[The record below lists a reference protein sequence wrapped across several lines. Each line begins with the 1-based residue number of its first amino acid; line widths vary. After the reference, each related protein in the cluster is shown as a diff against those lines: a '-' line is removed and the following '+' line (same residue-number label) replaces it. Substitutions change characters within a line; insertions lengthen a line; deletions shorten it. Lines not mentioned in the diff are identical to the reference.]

1 MNIAI
6 IDAGYIGRDIAALWT
21 KKGHNVTVTTR
32 NMENLADLSTLVQK
46 CVILKD
52 NDISELTSLILNND
66 VILVTISSDMPDEF
80 EETYLETAHAI
91 RRIALDRTPSRRLIY
106 TSSTTIYGDYRGLWV
121 DEKSKLKLKSE
132 QGQIMI
138 ETERVFQSLEELGWH
153 VCILRLAEIYGPWRE
168 LSQRLRSLQG
178 QTLFESGKNFSNMVH
193 RADVTAA
200 IDYVLRR
207 RLVGIYNVADDD
219 HPTRRDLYDQIVQK
233 LGLPPIRW
241 AQKGTS
247 WRGGNKR
254 ISNHKIKAKGFSFRY
269 PHRVID

>member
-6 IDAGYIGRDIAALWT
+6 IGAGYIGSDIAALWS

-32 NMENLADLSTLVQK
+32 DTEKLAGLSRLAQK

-52 NDISELTSLILNND
+52 NDIGELTSLILNND
-66 VILVTISSDMPDEF
+66 VILVTISSDIPDEF

-91 RRIALDRTPSRRLIY
+91 RRIALDRTPPRRLIY
-106 TSSTTIYGDYRGLWV
+106 TSSTTVYGDHRGLWV

-132 QGQIMI
+132 LGQIMI

-153 VCILRLAEIYGPWRE
+153 VCILRLSEIYGPWRE
-168 LSQRLRSLQG
+168 LSERLRSLQG
-178 QTLFESGKNFSNMVH
+178 QTLPGSGKNFSNMVH

-200 IDYVLRR
+200 IDYALRH

-219 HPTRRDLYDQIVQK
+219 HPTRQDLYDQIAQK
-233 LGLPPIRW
+233 LGLPAIRW
-241 AQKGTS
+241 DQKAGS

-254 ISNHKIKAKGFSFRY
+254 ISNHKIKAKGFTFHY
-269 PHRVID
+269 PHRLID